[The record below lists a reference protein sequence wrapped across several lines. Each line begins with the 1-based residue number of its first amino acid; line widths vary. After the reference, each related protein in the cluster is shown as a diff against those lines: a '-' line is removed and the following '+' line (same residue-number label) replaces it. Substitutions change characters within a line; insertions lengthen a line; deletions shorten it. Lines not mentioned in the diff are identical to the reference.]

1 MRLLNVFRLVI
12 TYFVTFNK
20 HLKSQLRDSLSGFI
34 IVLVHS
40 STNRVSNLHI
50 VPIYGVN

>member
-40 STNRVSNLHI
+40 VSLLSWSIRPQI
-50 VPIYGVN
+50 V